1 MESYIL
7 GTLTELAEPEKMLL
21 TTRGTESIPRI
32 MTMKNGASARTWPML
47 RVPFA
52 PAMGRLIKKD
62 VRTELKHAQ
71 TRG

>member
-1 MESYIL
+1 M
-7 GTLTELAEPEKMLL
+7 
-21 TTRGTESIPRI
+21 TRGTESMPRI
-32 MTMKNGASARTWPML
+32 MTMKNGASPRTWPML

-52 PAMGRLIKKD
+52 PAMGRLVKKD